1 MNRKDRRALAK
12 KGDVTALASALQATA
27 MQLERDG
34 RAQEAEQKYREALAC
49 NSRLRGANA
58 SLAELLHEHGRTDEA
73 IIYFNNEIRLGANTV
88 ALHIR
93 VGRIHLDRGQL
104 HEAGHHFQRASA
116 IDPRSGDAHNG
127 FGAVLYE
134 LGQLDD
140 ATKCYLHAL
149 DVDPGNLLARINL
162 GTVYA
167 RQGRIVDALEQAEI
181 VSRSSHD
188 PAFPAYAVGGLL
200 ARCGAK
206 EAALI
211 CFRAHLQRHPDDDEG
226 ARLWLAALGGAPM
239 PDRASD
245 RHLDRLYTSRASN
258 WDEKALSE
266 NGYFGARMVAAMLAR
281 LSGGAEKIDIVDLGC
296 GTGLVGDL
304 VVDKAR
310 ALIGVDASL
319 PMLERARAKRRYQHL
334 EHGDLIAFMRQ
345 RPDCCDA
352 ITCAATLIHFG
363 DLRPAFEAAA
373 ACLRDQGLFVMTLFP
388 NENEDEVSV
397 IALDGW
403 IQGGCFK
410 HGRNYV
416 RQLAESTG
424 FVVEAI
430 ESDIHEYRKD
440 EQVMGL
446 VVALRRVKGAPK
458 QASAA

>member
-1 MNRKDRRALAK
+1 MNRKDRRALAR
-12 KGDVTALASALQATA
+12 KGDITALASALHATA

-34 RAQEAEQKYREALAC
+34 RKQEAEQKYREALAC

-58 SLAELLHEHGRTDEA
+58 SLADLLLQQGCTDEA
-73 IIYFNNEIRLGANTV
+73 IIYFNNEIQLGANTV
-88 ALHIR
+88 ALHNR
-93 VGRIHLDRGQL
+93 VGRIHLDRGQP
-104 HEAGHHFQRASA
+104 HDAAHHFQRASS
-116 IDPRSGDAHNG
+116 IDPRSVDAHNG

-149 DVDPGNLLARINL
+149 EVDPGNLLARINL

-167 RQGRIVDALEQAEI
+167 KQGRIVDALEQAEI

-188 PAFPAYAVGGLL
+188 PAFPAYAVGRLL

-226 ARLWLAALGGAPM
+226 AILWLAALGGEPM

-245 RHLDRLYTSRASN
+245 RHLDRLYTNRASN
-258 WDEKALSE
+258 WDEKALSD
-266 NGYFGARMVAAMLAR
+266 NGYYGAKMVATMLAR
-281 LSGGAEKIDIVDLGC
+281 MSGSEKLDIVDLGC
-296 GTGLVGDL
+296 GTGLVGELLADM
-304 VVDKAR
+304 AR
-310 ALIGVDASL
+310 TLIGVDASL

-345 RPDCCDA
+345 HPDCCDA

-363 DLRPAFEAAA
+363 NLRPAFEAAA
-373 ACLRDQGLFVMTLFP
+373 SSLRGQGLFVMTLFP
-388 NENEDEVSV
+388 NDNEDEVSV
-397 IALDGW
+397 IGLDGW

-410 HGRNYV
+410 HGRNYI

-430 ESDIHEYRKD
+430 ENDIHEYRKD

-446 VVALRRVKGAPK
+446 VVALRRVKN
-458 QASAA
+458 ASEHATAA